1 MLAITCV
8 KLSGHWMARASPF
21 TRHKLEW
28 VNSVARKSQ
37 ASEDISIAVTSAP
50 VFNIALVRVPG
61 PGPTS
66 RTLDTFPRPNVSENS
81 TDFCM
86 GASLIR
92 KFCPSDLSVLMAE
105 RYLWTIFDAG
115 SGFRRAMLKLKPQP

>member
-1 MLAITCV
+1 M
-8 KLSGHWMARASPF
+8 
-21 TRHKLEW
+21 
-28 VNSVARKSQ
+28 ARKSQ

-66 RTLDTFPRPNVSENS
+66 RTLDLFPRPNVSENS
-81 TDFCM
+81 TDFFM
-86 GASLIR
+86 GVSLIR

-105 RYLWTIFDAG
+105 RYLRTIFDGG
-115 SGFRRAMLKLKPQP
+115 SGSPRAMLKLKPQP